1 VPWALLAV
9 LLIVVAA
16 RHGRPGVDVVRAA
29 LRDSIGKYTPEVL
42 DSGCTHV
49 AGEYWHVWPTMFYAN
64 LILADRGEPARVWG
78 LAFRCQPT
86 SERWARVPPADTRIA
101 EIIGDEPH
109 TASTLADYRL
119 PPLVCERELKTI
131 RVMRPTVPL
140 SASLPVKSTR

>member
-1 VPWALLAV
+1 
-9 LLIVVAA
+9 
-16 RHGRPGVDVVRAA
+16 
-29 LRDSIGKYTPEVL
+29 
-42 DSGCTHV
+42 
-49 AGEYWHVWPTMFYAN
+49 MFYAN
-64 LILADRGEPARVWG
+64 LVLADRGEPARVWG

-119 PPLVCERELKTI
+119 PPLILEQELKTI
-131 RVMRPTVPL
+131 RVMRPAVPL